1 MNNEELSQMIDRL
14 SQVAAEEIKK
24 EYEKAEEEQ
33 INEVKAVSEISSEE
47 EMIAKIEDI
56 QRAKEMTNTAMLTT
70 FEKQYLLKI
79 KERILVL
86 FEALNTKQN
95 EEDLQKRLEIT
106 ISFIEFLL
114 ASIEE
119 RLKN

>member
-14 SQVAAEEIKK
+14 SQVAAEEVKK
-24 EYEKAEEEQ
+24 EYENKKEEKLEDIKIINQESVEEEL
-33 INEVKAVSEISSEE
+33 IS
-47 EMIAKIEDI
+47 KIEDI
-56 QRAKEMTNTAMLTT
+56 QKNKEQTPMLTNY
-70 FEKQYLLKI
+70 EKQYLLKI

-114 ASIEE
+114 ANIEE

>member
-1 MNNEELSQMIDRL
+1 MNIDELSQKVIADLEKELKMADVKIE
-14 SQVAAEEIKK
+14 EEIVDNT
-24 EYEKAEEEQ
+24 EEEL
-33 INEVKAVSEISSEE
+33 IN
-47 EMIAKIEDI
+47 KIEI
-56 QRAKEMTNTAMLTT
+56 ISKNKEKELEEQSLSE
-70 FEKQYLLKI
+70 FEKKYLLNI

-114 ASIEE
+114 ANIEE
-119 RLKN
+119 RLKH